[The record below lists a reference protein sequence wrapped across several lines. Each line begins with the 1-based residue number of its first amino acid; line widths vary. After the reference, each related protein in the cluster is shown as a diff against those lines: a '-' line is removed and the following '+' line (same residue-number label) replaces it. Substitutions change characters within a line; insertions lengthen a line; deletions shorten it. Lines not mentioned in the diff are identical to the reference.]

1 MLKMKLFPGDVFVR
15 QYDWLTWYATR
26 GLFAASVNGL
36 NFSTSHYAIDGPPL
50 HLGELPLGILTKVW
64 P

>member
-1 MLKMKLFPGDVFVR
+1 MKLSPGDVFVR

-26 GLFAASVNGL
+26 GLFIASAYGL
-36 NFSTSHYAIDGPPL
+36 DFSTSHYATDGAPL
-50 HLGELPLGILTKVW
+50 HLGYELPLGLLTKVW